1 MGRPRKTQEP
11 DAGIGLFRNWT
22 DEDSNVPALP
32 DAGIGLFSDYAEHE
46 PNLPDAGIGIF
57 DHWLED

>member
-1 MGRPRKTQEP
+1 MGKPKTPQESE
-11 DAGIGLFRNWT
+11 AGIGLFRNWS
-22 DEDSNVPALP
+22 DKDSDAPALP

-46 PNLPDAGIGIF
+46 PKLPEAGIGIF